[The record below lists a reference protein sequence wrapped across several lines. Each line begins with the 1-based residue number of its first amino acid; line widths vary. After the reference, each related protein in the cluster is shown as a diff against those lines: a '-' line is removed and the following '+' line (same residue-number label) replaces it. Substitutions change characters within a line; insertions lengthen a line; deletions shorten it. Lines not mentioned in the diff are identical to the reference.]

1 MLPNLI
7 IIGAMK
13 CGTTSLHNYLSLHP
27 EIYMSEKKEIN
38 YFSKNDIYL
47 NGIDWYE
54 TFFNTNLKVVGES
67 SQSYSKYH
75 VWPNTTKRIFKDL
88 KK

>member
-27 EIYMSEKKEIN
+27 EIYMSEKKKSIILVKMT
-38 YFSKNDIYL
+38 YI
-47 NGIDWYE
+47 
-54 TFFNTNLKVVGES
+54 
-67 SQSYSKYH
+67 
-75 VWPNTTKRIFKDL
+75 
-88 KK
+88 